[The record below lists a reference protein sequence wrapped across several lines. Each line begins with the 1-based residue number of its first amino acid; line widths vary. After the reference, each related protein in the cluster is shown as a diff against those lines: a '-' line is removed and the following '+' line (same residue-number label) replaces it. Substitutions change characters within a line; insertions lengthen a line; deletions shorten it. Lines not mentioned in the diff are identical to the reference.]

1 MSSPGIASKSL
12 RGGLW
17 LFLLAGLV
25 AGCAAPP
32 ARGPVPPPDLE
43 LLGAG
48 ARELPSDCE
57 PRGGEVYRMSFLVQP
72 DGRPSAVV
80 SESGHGCVQ
89 DALRRW
95 VSTFEYRPV
104 AETRPGT
111 LDWMSV
117 TARRGD

>member
-1 MSSPGIASKSL
+1 MRSPVLASKAL
-12 RGGLW
+12 GRGLW
-17 LFLLAGLV
+17 LLSLAGLLAG
-25 AGCAAPP
+25 CTAPP
-32 ARGPVPPPDLE
+32 ARGPLPPPDLE

-48 ARELPSDCE
+48 RLELPSDCE
-57 PRGGEVYRMSFLVQP
+57 PRGGEVYRTSFLVQP

-80 SESGHGCVQ
+80 SESGPGCVQ
-89 DALRRW
+89 EALRRW

-104 AETRPGT
+104 AETKPGT